1 MESILGVGTVIF
13 LVLANAFFVA
23 SEFSLVSARRTRID
37 QLALEGN
44 RAAIAARHWTNAVS
58 DES

>member
-13 LVLANAFFVA
+13 LVLANAFFVT
-23 SEFSLVSARRTRID
+23 SEFSLISARRTRID
-37 QLALEGN
+37 QLALEVN
-44 RAAIAARHWTNAVS
+44 RAALAARHWTNAVS